1 MNGARKKG
9 LTINH
14 PLLTGLSVQTR
25 GIPILEEVVET
36 GAICEDVGAI
46 NDAKTPGPGAIKL
59 CAFLE
64 GRVGVRRLYGVGRQG
79 GRIALEI
86 SRFMLNKA
94 HEDVAG
100 VRDLVVVEDVVFG

>member
-1 MNGARKKG
+1 MNDAEKKR

-14 PLLTGLSVQTR
+14 LLLTGLGVQTR
-25 GIPILEEVVET
+25 GIPIIEEVVET

-46 NDAKTPGPGAIKL
+46 NDAETPGPGAIRL
-59 CAFLE
+59 CAFRE
-64 GRVGVRRLYGVGRQG
+64 GRVGVRRLYCVRRQG
-79 GRIALEI
+79 VRIALEI
-86 SRFMLNKA
+86 SRFMLNEA